1 MSFNVPTEQ
10 TVNMQLFNV
19 VGQLLFNTQ
28 IAATEGTNNKTIDL
42 SHLPA
47 GVYAVT
53 LSSNDTRSVKT
64 LVKE

>member
-1 MSFNVPTEQ
+1 
-10 TVNMQLFNV
+10 MQLFNV

-28 IAATEGTNNKTIDL
+28 IAATEGTNNQTIDL